1 MDESK
6 AALVKKIGEGNK
18 SLSVIV
24 AEDKLA
30 KFKRFSQNINLSMGY
45 LLNQAIDRY
54 LAHNSTEIFSTS
66 TGIPTSIGTNIT
78 SATVQTNDME
88 ELVNT
93 TIKAYL
99 LNNSIGSLTK
109 TDVEELVNTT
119 IENKLSKSS
128 IGIEEVKELIKTSID
143 DIEVEQL
150 VKAQIEPLADL
161 LTELETYTQKEF
173 KAVRE
178 ELKKPLANAPAHPQS
193 DRVTSIS
200 IPTITPT
207 TPKTVRDNEPEWVNA
222 YNRRFYIK
230 LVNDSELLSKVAE
243 VIPQYP
249 KDNSAL
255 AAVLVEVGLSKV
267 DGTAFDSASISR
279 IKKVVECL
287 NP

>member
-66 TGIPTSIGTNIT
+66 TGVPTSIGTNIT

-93 TIKAYL
+93 SIKAYL

-119 IENKLSKSS
+119 IENKLNKSS

-161 LTELETYTQKEF
+161 LTELETYTQKQF

-178 ELKKPLANAPAHPQS
+178 ELKKPLANAPAHPQG
-193 DRVTSIS
+193 DPVTSIA
-200 IPTITPT
+200 IPTTPT
-207 TPKTVRDNEPEWVNA
+207 TPQTVRDNEPEWVNA
-222 YNRRFYIK
+222 YTRRFYTI
-230 LVNDSELLSKVAE
+230 LVNDSELLSKIAE

-255 AAVLVEVGLSKV
+255 AAALVEVGLSKV
-267 DGTAFDSASISR
+267 DGTPFDSASISR